1 MPIKQTNVTQRR
13 KFDMYYTR
21 ETIDK
26 TINMFLMDYRKSHTI
41 NRLIDLLT
49 DFPDKLGFFSDE
61 LNWDEEI
68 LVRQYQAK
76 RGL

>member
-1 MPIKQTNVTQRR
+1 
-13 KFDMYYTR
+13 MYYTR

>member
-1 MPIKQTNVTQRR
+1 
-13 KFDMYYTR
+13 MYYTR

-26 TINMFLMDYRKSHTI
+26 TINMFLTDYRKSHTV